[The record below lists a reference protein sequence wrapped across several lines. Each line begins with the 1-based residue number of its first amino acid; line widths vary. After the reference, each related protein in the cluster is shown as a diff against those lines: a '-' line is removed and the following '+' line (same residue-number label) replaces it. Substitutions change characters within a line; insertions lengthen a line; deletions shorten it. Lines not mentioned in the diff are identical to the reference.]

1 MDRNKNTVD
10 DFLTIVA
17 GSGTGTYV
25 DHNFPI
31 SDALY
36 WSDAGEANGD
46 MS

>member
-10 DFLTIVA
+10 DFLTIVEGTER
-17 GSGTGTYV
+17 GSYF

-36 WSDAGEANGD
+36 WRDAGEANGD
-46 MS
+46 MA